1 MKRTKI
7 TYSYNILPL
16 LLVAL
21 SVSSCGTIPVPG
33 VASSDSAKVVIDEN
47 LLLTEQQGEIPAQS
61 APVISQPVD
70 ALENVKV
77 SQQEYMGSAK
87 AYWRQAVRRLQNGE
101 VADARWSLDQA
112 LKMKPGYMRASKLLS
127 HLDAD
132 PITLLGNQSFEYRLQ
147 YGDTL
152 SKLAASH
159 LNDPLSFYLLA
170 RYNKIENPGRVK
182 VGQLIRIP
190 GETRQPEPVEE
201 LAVSDTSYLK
211 ARQFFEI
218 GKYNDAIALLEGS
231 LDEMGLTDDE
241 MRAIHKLMTNS
252 FIQQA
257 NSLEKQH
264 KLLSAKEL
272 LSKASELQPGNT
284 DILFHLESL
293 NARLELDQY
302 YQQGL
307 RAVEDGRSEEAF
319 IAFDKVLEIDPA
331 HREAKEKRDTLFLT
345 VADRL
350 YKRALLAQRRQNLN
364 QAIELWDQ
372 FLVMMPEN
380 ENARLYRAK
389 AVRMQVSLQKIAAQ

>member
-1 MKRTKI
+1 MKRIKI
-7 TYSYNILPL
+7 TNSYSVLSLSII
-16 LLVAL
+16 AL
-21 SVSSCGTIPVPG
+21 TVSACGTIPVPG
-33 VASSDSAKVVIDEN
+33 AADSESAKVVIDES
-47 LLLTEQQGEIPAQS
+47 LLLPEQRAEIPAQP
-61 APVISQPVD
+61 APTINQPDVQVN
-70 ALENVKV
+70 ASKP
-77 SQQEYMGSAK
+77 QQEYMGSAK
-87 AYWRQAVRRLQNGE
+87 AYWRQAVRRLQNGDE
-101 VADARWSLDQA
+101 AGARWSLDQA
-112 LKMKPGYMRASKLLS
+112 LEMKPGYARASKLLS
-127 HLDAD
+127 QLDAD
-132 PITLLGNQSFEYRLQ
+132 PIALLGKQSFEYRLQ

-152 SKLAASH
+152 SKLAATH
-159 LNDPLSFYLLA
+159 LDDPLSFYLLA
-170 RYNKIENPGRVK
+170 RYNRIENPGRVQ

-190 GETRQPEPVEE
+190 GETIQTEPVQD

-218 GKYNDAIALLEGS
+218 GKYNDAITLLEGS
-231 LDEMGLTDDE
+231 LDEMGMTDDE
-241 MRAIHKLMTNS
+241 LRAIHKLMTNS

-257 NSLEKQH
+257 NSLEKQQ

-272 LSKASELQPGNT
+272 LSKAAELQPGNT

-319 IAFDKVLEIDPA
+319 IAFDKVLEIDPG
-331 HREAKEKRDTLFLT
+331 HREAKEKRDALFLT

-372 FLVMMPEN
+372 FILMMPDN

-389 AVRMQVSLQKIAAQ
+389 AVRMQASLQKIAAQ

>member
-1 MKRTKI
+1 M
-7 TYSYNILPL
+7 SL
-16 LLVAL
+16 LAL
-21 SVSSCGTIPVPG
+21 AVSACGTMPVP
-33 VASSDSAKVVIDEN
+33 VIAHNASEKLVIDES
-47 LLLTEQQGEIPAQS
+47 LLLSEQQPETPVQPTPAAPIVNVSEPQS
-61 APVISQPVD
+61 
-70 ALENVKV
+70 
-77 SQQEYMGSAK
+77 EYMGSAK
-87 AYWRQAVRRLQNGE
+87 AYWRQAVRRLQNGDE
-101 VADARWSLDQA
+101 AGARWSLDQA
-112 LKMKPGYMRASKLLS
+112 LEMKPGYARASKLLS
-127 HLDAD
+127 QLDAD
-132 PITLLGNQSFEYRLQ
+132 PVKLLGNQSFEYRLQ

-170 RYNKIENPGRVK
+170 RYNQIENPGRVK

-190 GETRQPEPVEE
+190 GETRQAVPVEE

-218 GKYNDAIALLEGS
+218 GKYNDAISLLEGS
-231 LDEMGLTDDE
+231 LDEMGMTDDE
-241 MRAIHKLMTNS
+241 LRAIHKLMTNS

-257 NSLEKQH
+257 NSLEKQQ

-272 LSKASELQPGNT
+272 LSKAAELQPGNT
-284 DILFHLESL
+284 DVLFHLESL

-319 IAFDKVLEIDPA
+319 IAFDKVLEIDPG
-331 HREAKEKRDTLFLT
+331 HREAKEKRDVLFLT

-372 FLVMMPEN
+372 FLLMMPDN
-380 ENARLYRAK
+380 DNARLYRAK
-389 AVRMQVSLQKIAAQ
+389 AVRMQTSLQKIAAQ